1 MVLTEAQWAEFEP
14 LVEACHPH
22 IKMPSDLHRTVGAFI
37 RRCTNKAKRRSIPTE
52 PGSRWNAAQIFI
64 CWATLEVW
72 DRLLAMA
79 YAGGVELGM
88 TVLDGTPV
96 RPRTKAAGACNK
108 RSLAEAAVK
117 VRRLGALAVAMAPR
131 PQSWRTRMARPS
143 CSDRAGAGARTSAYG
158 WRLLLSRFPC
168 AHLEPDARP
177 AIRPDATKRPR
188 PVRTEPTPTATG
200 SSASEADL

>member
-1 MVLTEAQWAEFEP
+1 MVLTDAQWAEFEP

-22 IKMPSDLHRTVGAFI
+22 IKMPSDLHRTGGAFI
-37 RRCTNKAKRRSIPTE
+37 WRCTNKAKRLSIPTE
-52 PGSRWNAAQIFI
+52 PGSRRNAAQILSAGRHWS
-64 CWATLEVW
+64 CG

-79 YAGGVELGM
+79 YVGGVELGM
-88 TVLDGTPV
+88 TVLDGKPV

-177 AIRPDATKRPR
+177 AIRPDVTKRPW
-188 PVRTEPTPTATG
+188 PVWTEPTPTATG
-200 SSASEADL
+200 SSASEAGL